1 MNTKALNVEVKVGD
15 RWRCE
20 VEQRNGDRNLSKD
33 KSEREEMVEKTIKE
47 WLKVKESQEFNE
59 KVWFGK

>member
-1 MNTKALNVEVKVGD
+1 MNTRALNVEVKVGD
-15 RWRCE
+15 RRRCE

-47 WLKVKESQEFNE
+47 WLKEKEGQEFNE

>member
-1 MNTKALNVEVKVGD
+1 MDTRALNVEVKVGD

-20 VEQRNGDRNLSKD
+20 VE
-33 KSEREEMVEKTIKE
+33 ERDEETSRRMRAREKR
-47 WLKVKESQEFNE
+47 WLRRQLKIGSRAKESQDLNE